1 MGIHRAACVPQVKR
15 GRSNSAPFPPTCSLT
30 LTSSTV
36 SWNTKAASS
45 ATHRLRRHRRGEG
58 GRERGREALCLCE
71 SFVCVCQDRH
81 KRRRKRSREAHST
94 LSNGIF
100 PLQPPQTLHTP
111 TPLRPPIHRGT
122 HNHPPSMGRH
132 DLLTA
137 HTACTPP
144 TPPPRLSPL
153 STPRAVAGDLR
164 GPLARTSTTPRAPRH
179 TLPLSCT
186 PTPPP
191 PLPPAPP
198 SSPSNLK

>member
-1 MGIHRAACVPQVKR
+1 MCATGQAQKIKLRPLPPYLLPDAEVLHSIMEYEGSLFCHASPPGAPARR
-15 GRSNSAPFPPTCSLT
+15 GR
-30 LTSSTV
+30 
-36 SWNTKAASS
+36 
-45 ATHRLRRHRRGEG
+45 EG
-58 GRERGREALCLCE
+58 GREGGIVFVCELC
-71 SFVCVCQDRH
+71 VCVCQDRH

-100 PLQPPQTLHTP
+100 PLHPPPKLHTP

-137 HTACTPP
+137 HTTCAPP
-144 TPPPRLSPL
+144 PPPPRLSPL
-153 STPRAVAGDLR
+153 STPRAVTGDLR
-164 GPLARTSTTPRAPRH
+164 GPLARTSTPPRAPRH

-191 PLPPAPP
+191 PPLPPAPP